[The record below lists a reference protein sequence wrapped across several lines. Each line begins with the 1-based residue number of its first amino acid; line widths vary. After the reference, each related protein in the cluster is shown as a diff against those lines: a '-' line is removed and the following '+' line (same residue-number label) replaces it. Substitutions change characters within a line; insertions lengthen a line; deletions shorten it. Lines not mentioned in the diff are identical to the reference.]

1 MNTKMKMRMLSILL
15 CFVMLVG
22 LMPTTVLAAEKNQIS
37 EVEATAT
44 LPDKLYVGMNLYD
57 PNLLETISFNITK
70 GAPAKL
76 AAESPWMYYN
86 EETGYYERIYQN
98 DDARIVKAGVRYAYA
113 AQLRIDGVDYETNT
127 LAHHVDVK
135 INGVLWNTSED
146 PYEGSTVTYT
156 WTQSPDF
163 AVSSEPYR
171 QKISRISATVND
183 YQNTYFYGDPIVLP
197 SSYTV
202 TMGIPAKFDDTTD
215 VWQKKNGDTWE
226 DCTEN
231 TFKGGTYRLKVKLVV
246 DGEDN
251 DTHYLNDGI
260 WGVINGTTMSSR
272 YWHSLDTPTHTANS
286 SYVWMV
292 SPEHKIEGPAGYTV
306 AFDANGGTGNMASVN
321 NVSGNYTLPPNGFT
335 PPANKQFKCWSVNG
349 NEKNPFE
356 SISVTADVTVKAV
369 WKDIVT
375 TSYTV
380 SFNSN
385 GGSGSMASVT
395 NAPSLYTL
403 PDNGFTPPAN
413 QQFKCWAVGAQNDE
427 YDPGDQI
434 TITADVTVKAVW
446 ETITSSRQ
454 VISDVVAIS
463 SDLDTIPTLYGLLKI
478 PTFTVTQGAPAY
490 INATTSNLRWQKKV
504 EGVWTNQDSG
514 RFTPGE
520 WRISSSLRISG
531 TEGYYYELGN
541 PTTLTVNGQA
551 WTVENN
557 GKPSV
562 HPDYSHANILSPV
575 FTIVDDPNVQPP
587 VPVESV
593 HMVLNGYT
601 PDAAAA
607 SATVTTDANVT
618 VEVLGFL
625 EGIDSNGDGQPDT
638 TKPVTGNFASGKLY
652 VVGLKIKAKSGY
664 DISGLTAQ
672 NVSLDR
678 AIMDMFEENVI
689 DDETFSGMY
698 MLGDAMQYTVTY
710 DANGGTGSMAQ
721 EFLTRDNEGF
731 AKNYTFPQCG
741 FTAPAGQEFDKWLWY
756 YESDPGKTNEIT
768 PGNSPWISG
777 NIVVKALWKTAEY
790 NVTVTGGTASVGAG
804 TPITKATM
812 GTTVTLTAGAAPTG
826 QMFEKWVVNGATVA
840 DSNSATTT
848 FVMPAGNVTAT
859 ATYKNIPGGNH
870 PVTIA
875 MKDGDDITTAYTQA
889 QFVALQALA
898 AKGLLVEDSQVNG
911 YRNNAGKL
919 LFTINNNT
927 LIDLQEG
934 LTEQDYIHYTL
945 TPQEVAEIKA
955 YIGEDITE
963 IHLIFL
969 SKCVVSFDANGGTG
983 TMADVT
989 GISGEYTLPENGFTA
1004 PDGKQFKAW
1013 RVDGNEKTVGDKI
1026 TVTADTTVTAVWE
1039 TIPAGHTCDIQPVQ
1053 KVEPSCTEG
1062 GKEAYYKCEG
1072 CGKFYEDALGTKEI
1086 TDLAAWG
1093 NLAKLGHIES
1103 DWKSDKDNH
1112 WKECTVAG
1120 CGVIIENSK
1129 AAHADANNDGKC
1141 DICEYNVGKT
1151 STNPGNKPS
1160 DDTTK
1165 PGDTNKPSDDVQ
1177 SPQTGDNSLMWLWI
1191 ALLFVSGFG
1200 IVTTAVYDKKRKSVK

>member
-1 MNTKMKMRMLSILL
+1 MRKRALGLLL
-15 CFVMLVG
+15 CLVMLIG
-22 LMPTTVLAAEKNQIS
+22 LLPITALAGEKNKIS
-37 EVEATAT
+37 EFEATAT
-44 LPDKLYVGMNLYD
+44 LSDKLYVGMNLYD
-57 PNLLETISFNITK
+57 PNLLETISFNTTK

-76 AAESPWMYYN
+76 DAGSPWMYYN
-86 EETGYYERIYQN
+86 EEKGYYERIYKN

-146 PYEGSTVTYT
+146 PYEGNTVTYT

-171 QKISRISATVND
+171 QKISRISATVYD
-183 YQNTYFYGDPIVLP
+183 YQNTYFYGGPIVLP

-202 TMGIPAKFDDTTD
+202 TVGIPAKFDDTTD

-260 WGVINGTTMSSR
+260 WGAINGTTMSSR

-292 SPEHKIEGPAGYTV
+292 SPEHIIEGPAGYTV

-403 PDNGFTPPAN
+403 PANGFTPPAN
-413 QQFKCWAVGAQNDE
+413 KQFKCWAVGAQNDE
-427 YDPGDQI
+427 YDPGDKI

-454 VISDVVAIS
+454 VISDVVATS
-463 SDLDTIPTLYGLLKI
+463 SDLDTIPTLYRLLKI

-490 INATTSNLRWQKKV
+490 INATTSNLRWQKNV
-504 EGVWTNQDSG
+504 DGVWTNQDSG

-520 WRISSSLRISG
+520 WRISSSLRIDG
-531 TEGYYYELGN
+531 TDGYYYELGN

-562 HPDYSHANILSPV
+562 HPNYSHANILSPV

-678 AIMDMFEENVI
+678 SIMDMFEENVI
-689 DDETFSGMY
+689 DDETFSGTY
-698 MLGDAMQYTVTY
+698 MLGDAMQYTVTFETNGGSAIQPVLVGGGGVAKEPAAPTKAY
-710 DANGGTGSMAQ
+710 FAFAGWYSDSGLTQAFDFNTPITGDITLYAKWTPSPVSGMFLMTIDLNGGTNVTSSPLISEVPANVTM
-721 EFLTRDNEGF
+721 
-731 AKNYTFPQCG
+731 Y
-741 FTAPAGQEFDKWLWY
+741 FTDDLNGQVIPPSGKVLAG
-756 YESDPGKTNEIT
+756 YEINGVPYNPGTGHLVTQNFTLKL
-768 PGNSPWISG
+768 
-777 NIVVKALWKTAEY
+777 LWKDAPVTTY
-790 NVTVTGGTASVGAG
+790 TVT
-804 TPITKATM
+804 
-812 GTTVTLTAGAAPTG
+812 
-826 QMFEKWVVNGATVA
+826 F
-840 DSNSATTT
+840 DS
-848 FVMPAGNVTAT
+848 
-859 ATYKNIPGGNH
+859 
-870 PVTIA
+870 
-875 MKDGDDITTAYTQA
+875 
-889 QFVALQALA
+889 
-898 AKGLLVEDSQVNG
+898 
-911 YRNNAGKL
+911 
-919 LFTINNNT
+919 
-927 LIDLQEG
+927 
-934 LTEQDYIHYTL
+934 
-945 TPQEVAEIKA
+945 
-955 YIGEDITE
+955 
-963 IHLIFL
+963 
-969 SKCVVSFDANGGTG
+969 NGGTG

-989 GISGEYTLPENGFTA
+989 GISGEYTLPANGFTA
-1004 PDGKQFKAW
+1004 PEGKQFKGW
-1013 RVDGNEKTVGDKI
+1013 SVGGNEKAVGDKI

-1039 TIPAGHTCDIQPVQ
+1039 TIPAGHICDIKPVQ
-1053 KVEPSCTEG
+1053 KVETSCTEG

-1093 NLAKLGHIES
+1093 NLAKLGHTES

-1112 WKECTVAG
+1112 WKECTVAA
-1120 CGVIIENSK
+1120 CGVIIDSSK
-1129 AAHADANNDGKC
+1129 AAHTDANNDGKC
-1141 DICEYNVGKT
+1141 DTCEYN
-1151 STNPGNKPS
+1151 
-1160 DDTTK
+1160 
-1165 PGDTNKPSDDVQ
+1165 VQ
-1177 SPQTGDNSLMWLWI
+1177 SPQTGDNSMIWLWV

-1200 IVTTAVYDKKRKSVK
+1200 VVTTTVIGKKKSSAK